1 MGIAIINVNFTQ
13 NSSLQIL
20 SGFGQSSVPSNNY
33 LLVFNSSLVVFFKKN
48 YNQSL
53 ELLSAEMFVLE

>member
-20 SGFGQSSVPSNNY
+20 SGFGQSSVPLNNY
-33 LLVFNSSLVVFFKKN
+33 LLVFNSSLVVFLKK
-48 YNQSL
+48 L
-53 ELLSAEMFVLE
+53 